1 MSSVSEGKS
10 TRRRVAVAARRV
22 EGLSGA
28 ARMII
33 EHARRLAASDWEV
46 HVFAEKLDKKALS
59 EAGAVP
65 HWVPAWPWG
74 SWLKRRAFAAAAG
87 GMAKGFDLVHGH
99 GDLLDQDVM
108 SLHNCVHAAHEAV
121 HGSPL
126 PASDAVGRMH
136 ALQLS
141 GQRFRVLVANSNLM
155 KNDVVRRFGVPTERV
170 SVIYPG
176 FDSCRFSPGSREDF
190 GAPMREELGVKPG
203 ELLFG
208 LVTSGD
214 FEKRGL
220 KPFLRAFA
228 AVARKLPQ
236 ARALIVGKESR
247 PGPYRALARELEI
260 ADRVIFRD
268 PIADVWRFYH
278 ALDVYVH
285 PARWEEFGMSVLEA
299 LACGLPV
306 ITGASVGAAELLKGE
321 PRDFVLADPSG
332 AALEG
337 AMLALADPQRRAR
350 VGALGPAAALPC
362 AWNRGA
368 GALLALY
375 ERLIR

>member
-1 MSSVSEGKS
+1 MK
-10 TRRRVAVAARRV
+10 
-22 EGLSGA
+22 
-28 ARMII
+28 
-33 EHARRLAASDWEV
+33 D
-46 HVFAEKLDKKALS
+46 
-59 EAGAVP
+59 
-65 HWVPAWPWG
+65 
-74 SWLKRRAFAAAAG
+74 
-87 GMAKGFDLVHGH
+87 
-99 GDLLDQDVM
+99 DVI
-108 SLHNCVHAAHEAV
+108 
-121 HGSPL
+121 
-126 PASDAVGRMH
+126 
-136 ALQLS
+136 
-141 GQRFRVLVANSNLM
+141 
-155 KNDVVRRFGVPTERV
+155 RRFGVPAERI

-176 FDSCRFSPGSREDF
+176 FDSCRFNAGGRENF
-190 GAPMREELGVKPG
+190 GAPMRAKLAIKPD

-220 KPFLRAFA
+220 NTFLRAFA
-228 AVARKLPQ
+228 AVARKLPE
-236 ARALIVGKESR
+236 ARAVVVGKESR
-247 PGPYRALARELEI
+247 PGPYLALARDLGI